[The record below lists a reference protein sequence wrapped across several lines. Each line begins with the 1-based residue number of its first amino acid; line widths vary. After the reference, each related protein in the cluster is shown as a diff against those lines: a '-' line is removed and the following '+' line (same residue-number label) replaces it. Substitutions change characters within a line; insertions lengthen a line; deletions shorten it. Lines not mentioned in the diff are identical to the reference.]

1 MSFIACA
8 DMEENQINESS
19 IGEAVQQLLPGDIE
33 AFECEAPTGPKSESS
48 EGLRNVPLMTA
59 SVTVP
64 LPYGTYIDIRDQN
77 GHPKDVDSYLNH
89 GLYVQRLN
97 DRSYVMFYNDFGSY
111 VYAGDHGLLMMDCG
125 GSNAGQIPIVMGPNG
140 PEFQQGGQE
149 LANIEN
155 GLRMIA
161 QSRGRDYDTNLPLKA
176 LVLSHPHTDHV
187 GHSMGLKFRYPG
199 LRIITSKQLADNV
212 RQYRLA
218 IALGDDAC
226 YDFTTASPKTNCT
239 YHPYLPRLPRNRE
252 IITSRMNGKFKFEG
266 KTFRLLTPTQ
276 HGHSAADSL
285 LFSPDGVHM
294 SVDTLG
300 TEGRLSFVR
309 NSVAGFPAGVVMN
322 NRVLLGEAGFECD
335 VTDPVTG
342 LDCELAGPTQQ
353 PSWYVA
359 TSGHFNVSYVKDVIE
374 TLRYYRAMNDA
385 WHPAMFGALQN
396 GVPKTPQ
403 QFAPQG
409 VDTVAMDRVLEG
421 IFHSQAEDMAKLLA
435 PTYHTH
441 LHWASAYGDM
451 DNWDE
456 MHFLYFNGLGNA
468 LAPPDFNNPQA
479 PPGGTVD
486 FSPIPPGAVPEWG
499 DVM

>member
-1 MSFIACA
+1 MRHSKSKFALLILLATTMSFIACA

-187 GHSMGLKFRYPG
+187 GHSMGIKFR
-199 LRIITSKQLADNV
+199 
-212 RQYRLA
+212 
-218 IALGDDAC
+218 
-226 YDFTTASPKTNCT
+226 
-239 YHPYLPRLPRNRE
+239 
-252 IITSRMNGKFKFEG
+252 
-266 KTFRLLTPTQ
+266 
-276 HGHSAADSL
+276 
-285 LFSPDGVHM
+285 
-294 SVDTLG
+294 
-300 TEGRLSFVR
+300 
-309 NSVAGFPAGVVMN
+309 
-322 NRVLLGEAGFECD
+322 
-335 VTDPVTG
+335 
-342 LDCELAGPTQQ
+342 
-353 PSWYVA
+353 
-359 TSGHFNVSYVKDVIE
+359 
-374 TLRYYRAMNDA
+374 
-385 WHPAMFGALQN
+385 
-396 GVPKTPQ
+396 
-403 QFAPQG
+403 
-409 VDTVAMDRVLEG
+409 
-421 IFHSQAEDMAKLLA
+421 
-435 PTYHTH
+435 
-441 LHWASAYGDM
+441 
-451 DNWDE
+451 
-456 MHFLYFNGLGNA
+456 
-468 LAPPDFNNPQA
+468 
-479 PPGGTVD
+479 
-486 FSPIPPGAVPEWG
+486 
-499 DVM
+499 